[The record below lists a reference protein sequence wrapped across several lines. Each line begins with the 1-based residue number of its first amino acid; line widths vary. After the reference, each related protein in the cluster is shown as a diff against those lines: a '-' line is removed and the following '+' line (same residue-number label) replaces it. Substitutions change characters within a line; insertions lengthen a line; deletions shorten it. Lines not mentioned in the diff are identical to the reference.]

1 MLEDNLV
8 TPDMI
13 SKPLDAGAQYGSAGP
28 FIIVV
33 LIFVAFLL
41 VAGIGMLR
49 YLTARDRLHNE
60 TVTAIVSDAKES
72 YKLVTD
78 TVRQCTAN
86 QVSRGGR

>member
-33 LIFVAFLL
+33 LIFVAFLGI
-41 VAGIGMLR
+41 AGWGMFR
-49 YLTARDRLHNE
+49 YLAARDKQHSE
-60 TVTAIVSDAKES
+60 TVTAIVADVKES
-72 YKLVTD
+72 TRMMTENVS
-78 TVRQCTAN
+78 RCSAN
-86 QVSRGGR
+86 QASRGGR

>member
-1 MLEDNLV
+1 M

-13 SKPLDAGAQYGSAGP
+13 AKPLDAGAQYGSAGP
-28 FIIVV
+28 FIVVV
-33 LIFVAFLL
+33 LIFVAFLGI
-41 VAGIGMLR
+41 AGWGMFR
-49 YLTARDRLHNE
+49 YLAARDRLHNE

-86 QVSRGGR
+86 QVRRGGR